1 MLTKLGRGNVT
12 VKGINGGKQEF
23 RVAASATRGYAGEP
37 INSLSALTSGVSD
50 VNTVVVLTDTKPV
63 IG

>member
-1 MLTKLGRGNVT
+1 MTRGDLSIIGVS
-12 VKGINGGKQEF
+12 GGARPF

-37 INSLSALTSGVSD
+37 INSLSALTSGAAD
-50 VNTVVVLTDTKPV
+50 VNMVVVLNDGKPV